1 MRKKVLG
8 WILIIYSIAV
18 FLMVLTYLILNP
30 IVAPFWLP
38 IAFIVDFLPFNIG
51 FYYVFGAR
59 KIRRRKHVDGA

>member
-30 IVAPFWLP
+30 MLKGKKSTMKA
-38 IAFIVDFLPFNIG
+38 IG
-51 FYYVFGAR
+51 SQNGATMGFSI
-59 KIRRRKHVDGA
+59 K